1 MSCRPNRKRTIYL
14 ARPIHPKDAAAQS
27 LFNDFRER
35 LACARVRAYRH
46 RVPKIEF
53 DMMQFE
59 ITKSMTY
66 GLIWSR
72 HPADD

>member
-1 MSCRPNRKRTIYL
+1 MYRRPNRRRTIYL
-14 ARPIHPKDAAAQS
+14 ARPIHLKDAAAQP
-27 LFNDFRER
+27 LFNGFRER

-53 DMMQFE
+53 DMTQFE
-59 ITKSMTY
+59 ITKSMAY